1 MTVSAKG
8 VSHGSTPASE
18 NPWAILAVASDPEGT
33 KQRLAEL
40 TEATLRHEKA
50 VAAHGTV
57 SQIEAL
63 LSDAKAQQARKT
75 ALLSKARGTAK
86 EIIDKAEARA
96 DEIIAQSKADMQ
108 EKNAAFKDRVEHL
121 REREVK
127 VEALKAEIGPLH
139 EKASKALAE
148 AEQAKSLGERLR
160 STYEFRVRKLK
171 EAMKEARE

>member
-8 VSHGSTPASE
+8 VSHGGTSAPE

-63 LSDAKAQQARKT
+63 LSDAKAQQASKA
-75 ALLSKARGTAK
+75 ALLAKATGTAE
-86 EIIDKAEARA
+86 EIVAKAEARA

-108 EKNAAFKDRVEHL
+108 EKNASYKKRVERL
-121 REREVK
+121 REKEVK
-127 VEALKAEIGPLH
+127 VEALKAEVVPLH
-139 EKASKALAE
+139 EKASRVLAE
-148 AEQAKSLGERLR
+148 AEQAKSFGERLR
-160 STYEFRVRKLK
+160 STYEARVRKLK
-171 EAMKEARE
+171 EAMVEE